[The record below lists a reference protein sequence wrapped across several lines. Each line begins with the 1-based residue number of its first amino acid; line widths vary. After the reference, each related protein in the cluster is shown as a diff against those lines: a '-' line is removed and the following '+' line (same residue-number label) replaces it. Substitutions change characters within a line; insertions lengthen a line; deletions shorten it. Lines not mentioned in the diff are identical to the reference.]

1 MTLPPDAYSKI
12 IEIALTIFLI
22 AAACVLKIIKSK
34 SDKLFKEI
42 KEQASHDPAMLKD
55 RVKMDVHIYNE
66 LYKILFV
73 SNASR
78 AYVLQFHNGSVFS
91 TNNPIWKFSK
101 TYEICNSGVA
111 SEVEST
117 QNILIAHMTQLLN
130 PLFNND
136 LPTTSGIT
144 KLECATCSSIITNNN
159 FRVYKAN
166 ADKISHYYISAYLMN
181 RSIKEC
187 IFAPIF
193 NNGNNIIGLICL
205 DYCNDYQYDDLNEPG
220 IIKELYKVSAKVSEK
235 I

>member
-1 MTLPPDAYSKI
+1 MTLPPSFYTSLAD
-12 IEIALTIFLI
+12 IAVSVFLI
-22 AAACVLKIIKSK
+22 VAFITLKMIKAK
-34 SDKLFKEI
+34 SDEIFKGI
-42 KEQASHDPAMLKD
+42 KDNSNHDPSTIKD
-55 RVKMDVHIYNE
+55 RIKMDVHIYNE
-66 LYKILFV
+66 LYRLLFI
-73 SNASR
+73 SNSSR

-101 TYEICNSGVA
+101 TYEICNGGVS

-130 PLFNND
+130 PLFNSD
-136 LPTTSGIT
+136 TSNSDGI
-144 KLECATCSSIITNNN
+144 KRMECPSCANIIKNNN
-159 FRVYKAN
+159 FRVYKVSAE
-166 ADKISHYYISAYLMN
+166 KIQHYYISAFLMN

-193 NNGNNIIGLICL
+193 NNENCITGLICL
-205 DYCNDYQYDDLNEPG
+205 DYCNDYQYDELNEAS